1 MSKVSFSRELLGV
14 VRFVFDPTQSRT
26 LNATQAY
33 DKSPSQ
39 IVLASYPATAS
50 KKPSKNRQNRSGG
63 VVSFT
68 ATTTGDDR
76 SGGVI
81 PITTTTTGD
90 AIDIGFD
97 LSRGLKSTASVN
109 LNFFNSFGD
118 SKSDGVLKADKVSR
132 QGMRGDTAIFGG
144 MTITRFG
151 GMTITRTTTRGVDPL
166 KSNTTKDIYYGAM
179 TVATG
184 LYRDWQG
191 KYAVLKV
198 DLLTNNAILRVYNS

>member
-1 MSKVSFSRELLGV
+1 MSKDSFAPGELLGT
-14 VRFVFDPTQSRT
+14 VRFVFDKTKTRT

-33 DKSPSQ
+33 DTNPSQ
-39 IVLASYPATAS
+39 IVLASFPASAT
-50 KKPSKNRQNRSGG
+50 KKLLTKETPPLFEDAVGS
-63 VVSFT
+63 VSFGV
-68 ATTTGDDR
+68 TTTGN
-76 SGGVI
+76 
-81 PITTTTTGD
+81 

-97 LSRGLKSTASVN
+97 LSRGLGPKSTASVN
-109 LNFFNSFGD
+109 VSFVDAQLPDAQLPEGA
-118 SKSDGVLKADKVSR
+118 VPLPPN
-132 QGMRGDTAIFGG
+132 TAIFGG
-144 MTITRFG
+144 MNTI
-151 GMTITRTTTRGVDPL
+151 RGVDSL